1 MNILDYFKASFRRKK
16 ARRFT
21 REYPAKID
29 SFDLKDE
36 GIIQFA
42 NWDNPLYTPIV
53 LTQNMVD
60 FFKQFI
66 KKGDLVIDIGA
77 NIGDT
82 TVPMALAAGPAGT
95 ALGFDPNPY
104 VFKILEKNTALN
116 KDKQNI
122 VPLPYA
128 ITVKEEEFY
137 YVSSEASFSNG
148 GIAPTMDSRHGKFFH
163 HEKIKGIN
171 LKSFLEER
179 YSDKISRLSFI
190 KIDTEGYD
198 KEIIKSIA
206 DLLAKYKPTIVAES
220 FGKNSDE
227 DKLELYDVIAK
238 LGYTLSYFEDFDTD
252 ANVIKLAHRNDILNW
267 KKTINI
273 YATPLKGQ

>member
-1 MNILDYFKASFRRKK
+1 MTIINYIKESFRRKK
-16 ARRFT
+16 ARRVT
-21 REYPAKID
+21 QIYPAKID
-29 SFDLKDE
+29 SFDLGNE

-82 TVPMALAAGPAGT
+82 TVPMALATGPTGIT
-95 ALGFDPNPY
+95 LGFDPNPY
-104 VFKILEKNTALN
+104 VFKILEKNATLN
-116 KDKQNI
+116 KGKQNI

-148 GIAPTMDSRHGKFFH
+148 GIAPAKDSKHGKFFH
-163 HEKIKGIN
+163 NEKIKGIN
-171 LKSFLEER
+171 LKSFLEEK
-179 YSDKISRLSFI
+179 YSDKINKLSFI

-206 DLLAKYKPTIVAES
+206 DLLASYKPTLVAES
-220 FGKNSDE
+220 FGKSTNE
-227 DKLELYDVIAK
+227 EKLELYDVIKK
-238 LGYTLSYFEDFDTD
+238 LDYELFYFEDFDID
-252 ANVIKLAHRNDILNW
+252 SKVIKLTDRNAIINW
-267 KKTINI
+267 KKTINL
-273 YATPLKGQ
+273 YAVPVSRQ

>member
-1 MNILDYFKASFRRKK
+1 MKILDYIKQSLRRKK
-16 ARRFT
+16 ARRVT
-21 REYPAKID
+21 QEYPAKID
-29 SFDLKDE
+29 LFDLKDE
-36 GIIQFA
+36 GKIDFA

-53 LTQNMVD
+53 ISQKMVD

-82 TVPMALAAGPAGT
+82 TVPMALAAGPAGI

-104 VFKILEKNTALN
+104 VYKILEINATLN
-116 KDKQNI
+116 KEKQTI

-148 GIAPTMDSRHGKFFH
+148 GIATTKDSRHGNFYH

-171 LKSFLEER
+171 LKAFLEEN
-179 YSDKISRLSFI
+179 YSDKISGLSFI

-198 KEIIKSIA
+198 KEIIKSIS
-206 DLLAKYKPTIVAES
+206 DLLATYKPTIVAES
-220 FGKNSDE
+220 FGKSTNDE
-227 DKLELYDVIAK
+227 KLELYDVIEK
-238 LGYTLSYFEDFDTD
+238 LGYELFYFEDFDID
-252 ANVIKLAHRNDILNW
+252 AKVIKLNNRNEITNW

-273 YATPLKGQ
+273 YAVPVNRN